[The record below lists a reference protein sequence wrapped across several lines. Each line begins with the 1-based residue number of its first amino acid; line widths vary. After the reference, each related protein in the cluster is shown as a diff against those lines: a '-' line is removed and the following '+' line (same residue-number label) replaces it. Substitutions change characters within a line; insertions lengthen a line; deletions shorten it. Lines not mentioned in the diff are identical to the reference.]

1 MVVLPDPLAPMVVP
15 PLVVVSVLAVP
26 LGVVVVVPLA
36 AVSLLVLPLGVVVVA
51 PAAGEVVVPV
61 DAPAAPGAGL
71 ESVVLDPLVPGL
83 LVLGPLV
90 LGVCAVAKPPI
101 ARAAAAASV
110 DRVFLVV
117 LISLLLERNPEGN

>member
-26 LGVVVVVPLA
+26 LGVVVVPLA

-61 DAPAAPGAGL
+61 DAPAAPGAAL

>member
-61 DAPAAPGAGL
+61 DAPAAPGAAL
-71 ESVVLDPLVPGL
+71 ESV
-83 LVLGPLV
+83 V